1 MFLIDFETPADRDYY
16 VKEDPAHKAF
26 VENNSKFIEKT
37 QVVEFS
43 PYRL

>member
-1 MFLIDFETPADRDYY
+1 VFLIDFETPADRDYY
-16 VKEDPAHKAF
+16 VNEDPARKAF
-26 VENNSKFIEKT
+26 MENNLQFIEKT